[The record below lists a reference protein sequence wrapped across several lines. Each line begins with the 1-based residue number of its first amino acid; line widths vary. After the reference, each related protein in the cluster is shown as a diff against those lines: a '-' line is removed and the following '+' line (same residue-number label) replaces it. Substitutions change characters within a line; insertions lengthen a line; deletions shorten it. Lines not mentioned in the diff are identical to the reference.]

1 MVRLSFNVGILLI
14 LLGISSY
21 YAFEAA
27 SMTALIPSLFGLA
40 FCLLG
45 IVAKKSESLSKH
57 AMHAA
62 LLLALLG
69 AAGSFSG
76 FRAILTYLFGGPEP
90 MRIEAAL
97 SHSVMA
103 GLGLLFLI
111 LGLKSLIA
119 RRRSEERAEP
129 GSARHVKIAPAR
141 RSRITL

>member
-97 SHSVMA
+97 SLPVVTE
-103 GLGLLFLI
+103 LRLLSLI
-111 LGLKSLIA
+111 LELKSLIPT
-119 RRRSEERAEP
+119 SS
-129 GSARHVKIAPAR
+129 SATPSQSA
-141 RSRITL
+141 SRD